1 MPRNRG
7 VFLCKKLTAAKFV
20 VIYQQNKGLQMT
32 FDEVI
37 KTLSEEK
44 PRAKLRPTDLLARL
58 IHGIPYGYCEFN
70 SPSLGHVIIHVTYEE
85 DMDLPSSDEI
95 RINVSGHDFYVWNI
109 AAGEY
114 DGTKSF
120 NAGLDF
126 IKTLTLAPKLWARL
140 PYRSNR
146 GR

>member
-1 MPRNRG
+1 M
-7 VFLCKKLTAAKFV
+7 
-20 VIYQQNKGLQMT
+20 QMT

-37 KTLSEEK
+37 QKLSEEK
-44 PRAKLRPTDLLARL
+44 PKAKLRPTDLLARL

-114 DGTKSF
+114 DGTESF

-140 PYRSNR
+140 PCRSNR

>member
-1 MPRNRG
+1 M
-7 VFLCKKLTAAKFV
+7 
-20 VIYQQNKGLQMT
+20 QMT

-44 PRAKLRPTDLLARL
+44 PKAKLRPTDLLARL

-70 SPSLGHVIIHVTYEE
+70 SPSLGHVIIHVTCDEN
-85 DMDLPSSDEI
+85 MGSPRSDEI
-95 RINVSGHDFYVWNI
+95 SITASNLPEDVSACNLS
-109 AAGEY
+109 A
-114 DGTKSF
+114 GTKSF

-126 IKTLTLAPKLWARL
+126 IKTLTLAPKLWVHL